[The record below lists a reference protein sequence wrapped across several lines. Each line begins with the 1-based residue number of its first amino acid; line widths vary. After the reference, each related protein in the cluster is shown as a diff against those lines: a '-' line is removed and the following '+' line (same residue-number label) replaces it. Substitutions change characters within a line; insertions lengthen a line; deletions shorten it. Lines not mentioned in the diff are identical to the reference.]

1 MGVLQRFGDIMK
13 ANINALLDKAE
24 DPAKMVDQMLLDLR
38 KDLADVKKETAAVM
52 ANEKDAKRQFD
63 DCQAKI
69 DKYVQAATNAVKQG
83 EDDDA
88 RKILEKKQGL
98 EQSLTSLRENYQM
111 AQRNA
116 DQVRALH
123 DKLVNDIESLET
135 RKASIKAKVATA
147 KAQEHVNKVTAGT
160 KSSASLEAFDRLEK
174 KANAMLDSANA
185 EAELNKGVTQT
196 DDLVSKYGSGS
207 STSVED
213 ELAKIKAGLA

>member
-52 ANEKDAKRQFD
+52 ANEKDAKRQLD

-98 EQSLTSLRENYQM
+98 EQTLISLRENYQM

-123 DKLVNDIESLET
+123 DKLVHDIESLET

-160 KSSASLEAFDRLEK
+160 KSSASLDAFDRLEK

-185 EAELNKGVTQT
+185 EAELNKGMTQT

-213 ELAKIKAGLA
+213 ELAKIKAGLV